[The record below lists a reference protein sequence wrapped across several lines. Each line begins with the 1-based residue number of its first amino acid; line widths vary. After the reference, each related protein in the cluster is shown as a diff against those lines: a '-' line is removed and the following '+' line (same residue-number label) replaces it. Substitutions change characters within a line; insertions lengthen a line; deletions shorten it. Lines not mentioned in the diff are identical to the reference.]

1 MWDSL
6 TCFRGEDVA
15 RHGAF
20 PRADRCWVPTGV
32 AEYVIQEL
40 CSTLGFA
47 LSLAQRAGLSRSTAF
62 VGSPKAADRPCNLL
76 SLSCGSRTIITFCL
90 CFCAQLSLW
99 LECIIGWDELESC
112 LWDSEERV
120 SPVHGLLTL
129 QHTGTEL
136 LPCWR
141 RLLISK

>member
-1 MWDSL
+1 MWQGTEHFLGQIGAECPLASQNMS
-6 TCFRGEDVA
+6 FRAEPGEL
-15 RHGAF
+15 R
-20 PRADRCWVPTGV
+20 
-32 AEYVIQEL
+32 
-40 CSTLGFA
+40 STLGFA

-76 SLSCGSRTIITFCL
+76 SLSHGSRTIITFCL

-99 LECIIGWDELESC
+99 LKCFLGWDELESY
-112 LWDSEERV
+112 LWDSEECV